1 MTNHVLSKSKGTS
14 RFVAQYKL
22 ETTTLAVSVDS
33 TKYALITDNESKQC
47 TNPHMNFCQIKSPIF
62 PINLSELCVMALFS
76 KNEIKASS
84 RCDVSVKPN
93 EILPTSVYFT
103 NGYWAVVVREQTRFS
118 IVCRDTHLE
127 HSSIVVKPPVQIIH
141 LKPTCKAVND
151 HVTLPSHNT
160 NKSTYFDNTSFKHLL
175 TNFNESITDIWKP
188 ITDHFGNYTLTKLPP
203 KLKGTET
210 IPIEKLV
217 SELDDLHPI
226 ENLKKQT
233 WPLWV
238 WVTLCVVSAVGILIL
253 YIVFKLYMKPLM
265 LKFKSPWRRSDR
277 KGENSGKVPTDQS
290 TEAIPM
296 VTMNQPSAP
305 DDERLYP
312 DIPRATTLHSLLNL
326 AQQQRAIQKAE
337 TNI

>member
-76 KNEIKASS
+76 KNEIKTSS

-103 NGYWAVVVREQTRFS
+103 NGYWAVVVCEQTRFS

-151 HVTLPSHNT
+151 HVSLPSHNT
-160 NKSTYFDNTSFKHLL
+160 NESTYFDNTSFKHLL
-175 TNFNESITDIWKP
+175 TESITDIWKP

-217 SELDDLHPI
+217 SDLDDLYPI

-238 WVTLCVVSAVGILIL
+238 WVTLCVVGAVGILIL

-337 TNI
+337 TNV